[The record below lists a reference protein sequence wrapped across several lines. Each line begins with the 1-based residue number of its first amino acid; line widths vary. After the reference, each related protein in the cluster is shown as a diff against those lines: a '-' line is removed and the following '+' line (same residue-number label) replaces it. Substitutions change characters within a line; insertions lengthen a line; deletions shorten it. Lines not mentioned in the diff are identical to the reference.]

1 MRAQAGGFMIGRDHP
16 AGLLRA
22 EVDRAT
28 ASHGGLVLVAGEPG
42 IGKTTLVT
50 AAADEARRHGA
61 LVLGGACWDS
71 ASAPGY
77 WPWTQVLR
85 RLRRS
90 PEDWAVARESAEP
103 ALALLLGEASSLVPA
118 AVHGEGSVLTPGL
131 GESDAA
137 EQEAFALYDAV
148 TTALVAVSQRRP
160 VMVILD
166 DLHWADAASMRLLRF
181 AAQHTWFER
190 LLLVGTYRDA
200 EVEAADHP
208 LRPLLMSLVA
218 KATTISLTGLA
229 RDEVGA
235 LMARTAGRE
244 PDANCVDDVHR
255 RTGGNP
261 FFVEQTARLWHADG
275 ALATIPPG
283 VREVVRR
290 RLDHLP
296 AMVTDSLTLAAVLG
310 REFHGEV
317 LAASVGLP
325 PTRVGELLDVAVTAR
340 LLLSLGDGRYAFVHD
355 LVRETLYD
363 ALTDDDRSAR
373 HAAVVRAVDEHET
386 LDQLLIPADVARH
399 AWLAGAHL
407 DASRVTELLIEAAR
421 DARCRLALEESTV
434 HLRRALEVV
443 RDDLQQVKIMTAL
456 TDQLFHCGD
465 REEARQLLSDA
476 TALALTVDDHAT
488 LARFAL
494 NVRRHW
500 QLEPV
505 PGIDGE
511 ALLREAYRRLIG
523 EPDDS
528 VGPAV
533 LEADL
538 MTATE
543 TLARSTRDDEALTF
557 SLWARHDSTWG
568 LGTAPERAALTGEIR
583 DVARRNG
590 DRETEL
596 WSTSL
601 RWVALL
607 ELGDPHYLDELTAFV
622 RGGRQTGKPRHRMA
636 AAIDGGI
643 IGAFRGDFAGADA
656 SYRELGELDEW
667 EHSDHAFLG
676 HHLRWAL
683 LLLRGQLDDADAL
696 LDGLTTADHPHL
708 DLLRAITAAEHG
720 DHRTATDLVAE
731 LEARGT
737 RFAGSISPMWLRAR
751 AQATVA
757 DPSRCAEARQALL
770 PYRGQWL
777 VSLYGCDLSGPVDH
791 WLAVI
796 DAAEQRWDDAVA
808 GYSAAR
814 AAADRMGARPWSLI
828 ARAALAD
835 ALTARGGPGD
845 ATSAAALCA
854 DVEREARELDMPQVL
869 ARLAAG
875 GSALSV
881 TEAPERSVGASPAGS
896 TLAGGATTGT
906 GPAGPAAAGGVAAA
920 SAAAGSWAAG
930 SAAAGAEAGAA
941 TSTAAAGS
949 AAGSAAADW
958 GAAGSAAAGA
968 EADAAA
974 GSAAGSA
981 VAGSGAVGS
990 AAAGLAGEAAGAV
1003 TAGRVSGASAAA
1015 GNGGAV
1021 GPAYEFRRDGAVWR
1035 LTFDG
1040 STVHL
1045 PDAKG
1050 LHDLRLLLGR
1060 PGVDV
1065 PVVELLDPAAG
1076 PELVAARRMG
1086 GDQVLDDE
1094 AKNRYRRHLER
1105 LDDEIDLAAGRGDE
1119 ARVSALDTERQAL
1132 IDQLRAAAGLAGRT
1146 RRLGD
1151 EAERA
1156 RKTVTARIRDTLRRL
1171 DQRHPPLA
1179 AHLRGTVSTGA
1190 ACRYL
1195 PPTPL
1200 PWHL

>member
-1 MRAQAGGFMIGRDHP
+1 MGVQAGGFMIGRDHP
-16 AGLLRA
+16 AALLRA

-50 AAADEARRHGA
+50 AAADEARRRGA

-71 ASAPGY
+71 ASAPGF

-90 PEDWAVARESAEP
+90 PEDWALARESAEP
-103 ALALLLGEASSLVPA
+103 ALALLLGEASSLAPGTARAATSSPVPDIAHAEA
-118 AVHGEGSVLTPGL
+118 APLMPASVADEG
-131 GESDAA
+131 DAA

-218 KATTISLTGLA
+218 KATTISLAGLT
-229 RDEVGA
+229 RDEVGE
-235 LMARTAGRE
+235 LMTRTAGRV

-275 ALATIPPG
+275 GLAAIPPG

-296 AMVTDSLTLAAVLG
+296 AMVAEALTVAAVLG

-317 LAASVGLP
+317 LAAGVGLP
-325 PTRVGELLDVAVTAR
+325 PTRVDELLAVAVTAR
-340 LLLSLGDGRYAFVHD
+340 LLFGLGDGRYAFVHD

-363 ALTDDDRSAR
+363 ALTEDDRRAR
-373 HAAVVRAVDEHET
+373 HAAVVRAVEQHET
-386 LDQLLIPADVARH
+386 LDRLLIPADVARH

-407 DASRVTELLIEAAR
+407 EAFRVTELLLDAAR

-434 HLRRALEVV
+434 HLRRALEVA
-443 RDDLQQVKIMTAL
+443 RDDLQRVKIMTAL
-456 TDQLFHCGD
+456 TDQLFHCGA

-476 TALALTVDDHAT
+476 TALALTVDDQAT

-500 QLEPV
+500 QLEPI

-523 EPDDS
+523 EPDDTA
-528 VGPAV
+528 GPAV

-538 MTATE
+538 ITATE

-557 SLWARHDSTWG
+557 SLWVRHDSTWG
-568 LGTAPERAALTGEIR
+568 LGTATDRAALTGEIR
-583 DVARRNG
+583 DVARRGG

-607 ELGDPHYLDELTAFV
+607 ELGDPRYLDELTAFV
-622 RGGRQTGKPRHRMA
+622 TGGRQTGKPRHQMA

-643 IGAFRGDFAGADA
+643 IGAFRGDFAGAENCYA
-656 SYRELGELDEW
+656 ELGELDDW
-667 EHSDHAFLG
+667 EHADHAFLG

-683 LLLRGQLDDADAL
+683 QLLRGRLDDADAL
-696 LDGLTTADHPHL
+696 LDGLAAKDHPHL
-708 DLLRAITAAEHG
+708 GLLRAITAAERG
-720 DHRTATDLVAE
+720 DHRAAADLTAE
-731 LEARGT
+731 LEAAGT
-737 RFAGSISPMWLRAR
+737 RITGSISPLWLRLR
-751 AQATVA
+751 AQATVG
-757 DPSRCAEARQALL
+757 DPSRCAEVRAALL

-777 VSLYGCDLSGPVDH
+777 VSLYGCDVSGPVDH
-791 WLAVI
+791 WLAVV
-796 DAAEQRWDDAVA
+796 DAVEQRWDDAVA
-808 GYSAAR
+808 GSSAAR

-835 ALTARGGPGD
+835 ALDARGGPGD
-845 ATSAAALCA
+845 ATSAAALR
-854 DVEREARELDMPQVL
+854 VETEREARELDMPQIL
-869 ARLAAG
+869 ARLAAAP
-875 GSALSV
+875 ALPAV
-881 TEAPERSVGASPAGS
+881 EQPERHAATLPA
-896 TLAGGATTGT
+896 
-906 GPAGPAAAGGVAAA
+906 AGPATAGSV
-920 SAAAGSWAAG
+920 AAGSVAAG
-930 SAAAGAEAGAA
+930 SAKAGSVAAGSVAADGAVAGTAA
-941 TSTAAAGS
+941 GLAAGPAWTAAAGWGPG
-949 AAGSAAADW
+949 GSAM
-958 GAAGSAAAGA
+958 GSAP
-968 EADAAA
+968 
-974 GSAAGSA
+974 
-981 VAGSGAVGS
+981 VG
-990 AAAGLAGEAAGAV
+990 
-1003 TAGRVSGASAAA
+1003 TA

-1040 STVHL
+1040 GTVHL

-1060 PGVDV
+1060 PGADV
-1065 PVVELLDPAAG
+1065 PAVELLDPAAG
-1076 PELVAARRMG
+1076 PELVAARRMS

-1094 AKNRYRRHLER
+1094 AKNRYRRHLAR

-1119 ARVSALDTERQAL
+1119 RRVVALDNERQAL
-1132 IDQLRAAAGLAGRT
+1132 IDQLKAAAGLAGRT

-1171 DQRHPPLA
+1171 DERHPPLA
-1179 AHLRGTVSTGA
+1179 IHLRATISTGA

>member
-1 MRAQAGGFMIGRDHP
+1 MIGRDHP

-50 AAADEARRHGA
+50 AAADEARRQGA

-90 PEDWAVARESAEP
+90 AADWAVARESAEP
-103 ALALLLGEASSLVPA
+103 ALALLLGEASSLAPASPRGEPGSLVAGSAGGEAGALVPA
-118 AVHGEGSVLTPGL
+118 AAHGAGSDPIPAAGHHGAGSVLTAAG
-131 GESDAA
+131 GGHGAGSAVTAAGGGADAA
-137 EQEAFALYDAV
+137 EQEAFALFDAV

-166 DLHWADAASMRLLRF
+166 DLHWADPASMRLLRF

-218 KATTISLTGLA
+218 KATTISLAGLP
-229 RDEVGA
+229 RDEVGE
-235 LMARTAGRE
+235 LMTRTAGRV

-275 ALATIPPG
+275 GLATIPPG

-290 RLDHLP
+290 RLEHLP
-296 AMVTDSLTLAAVLG
+296 AMVADALTVAAVLG

-317 LAASVGLP
+317 LAASAGLP
-325 PTRVGELLDVAVTAR
+325 PTRVGELLEVAVTAR
-340 LLLSLGDGRYAFVHD
+340 LLLGLGDGRYAFVHD

-363 ALTDDDRSAR
+363 TLTEDDRRAG
-373 HAAVVRAVDEHET
+373 HAAVVRAVEEHDT
-386 LDQLLIPADVARH
+386 LGRLLIPADVARH

-407 DASRVTELLIEAAR
+407 DAFRVTELLLDAAR

-443 RDDLQQVKIMTAL
+443 QDDLQRVKLMTAL
-456 TDQLFHCGD
+456 TDQLFHCGA
-465 REEARQLLSDA
+465 REEARHLLRDA
-476 TALALTVDDHAT
+476 TALALTVDDEAT

-523 EPDDS
+523 EPDAS
-528 VGPAV
+528 AGSAV

-538 MTATE
+538 ITATE

-557 SLWARHDSTWG
+557 SLWVRHDSTWG
-568 LGTAPERAALTGEIR
+568 LGTAADRAALTGEIR
-583 DVARRNG
+583 EVARRNG

-607 ELGDPHYLDELTAFV
+607 ELGDPRYLDELTAFV
-622 RGGRQTGKPRHRMA
+622 TGGRQTGKPRHQMA

-643 IGAFRGDFAGADA
+643 IGAFRGDFAGAQA
-656 SYRELGELDEW
+656 CYAEFGELDEW
-667 EHSDHAFLG
+667 EHADHAFLG

-683 LLLRGQLDDADAL
+683 LLLRGRLDDADAL
-696 LDGLTTADHPHL
+696 LDGLAKTDHPHL
-708 DLLRAITAAEHG
+708 GLLRAITAAERG
-720 DHRTATDLVAE
+720 DHRTAADLIAE
-731 LEARGT
+731 LEAAGT

-757 DPSRCAEARQALL
+757 DPSRCAEARQALS

-791 WLAVI
+791 WLAVV
-796 DAAEQRWDDAVA
+796 DAAERRWDDAVA
-808 GYSAAR
+808 GFSAAR

-835 ALTARGGPGD
+835 ALTARGEPGD
-845 ATSAAALCA
+845 APTAAALRV
-854 DVEREARELDMPQVL
+854 DVEREARELDMPQIL

-875 GSALSV
+875 SARPA
-881 TEAPERSVGASPAGS
+881 TEVAERP
-896 TLAGGATTGT
+896 
-906 GPAGPAAAGGVAAA
+906 
-920 SAAAGSWAAG
+920 
-930 SAAAGAEAGAA
+930 AEAGPVL
-941 TSTAAAGS
+941 GS
-949 AAGSAAADW
+949 A
-958 GAAGSAAAGA
+958 
-968 EADAAA
+968 
-974 GSAAGSA
+974 
-981 VAGSGAVGS
+981 
-990 AAAGLAGEAAGAV
+990 
-1003 TAGRVSGASAAA
+1003 TA

-1021 GPAYEFRRDGAVWR
+1021 GSAYEFRREGAVWR

-1050 LHDLRLLLGR
+1050 LHDLHLLLGR

-1065 PVVELLDPAAG
+1065 PAVELLDPAAG

-1094 AKNRYRRHLER
+1094 ARSRYRRHLTR
-1105 LDDEIDLAAGRGDE
+1105 LDDEIDLAAGRDDQG
-1119 ARVSALDTERQAL
+1119 RVAALDAERQAL

-1179 AHLRGTVSTGA
+1179 THLRATIATGA

-1195 PPTPL
+1195 PPTAL
-1200 PWHL
+1200 PWRL

>member
-50 AAADEARRHGA
+50 AAADEARRQGA

-90 PEDWAVARESAEP
+90 PQDWAMARESAEP
-103 ALALLLGEASSLVPA
+103 ALALLLGEAGAPVPATARSEAGSLVPGIA
-118 AVHGEGSVLTPGL
+118 HGEAGALVPATASGDVGFPLPVAVADL
-131 GESDAA
+131 GDAA
-137 EQEAFALYDAV
+137 EQEEFALSDAV

-166 DLHWADAASMRLLRF
+166 DLHWADAASVRLLRF

-190 LLLVGTYRDA
+190 VLLVGTYRDA

-208 LRPLLMSLVA
+208 LRQLLMSLVA
-218 KATTISLTGLA
+218 KATTISLTGLS

-244 PDANCVDDVHR
+244 PDSNCVDDVHR

-261 FFVEQTARLWHADG
+261 FFVEQTARLWHVDG
-275 ALATIPPG
+275 ALAAIPPG

-296 AMVTDSLTLAAVLG
+296 SMVSDALTVAAVLG

-340 LLLSLGDGRYAFVHD
+340 LLLNIGDGRYAFVHD

-363 ALTDDDRSAR
+363 ALTDDDRGAR
-373 HAAVVRAVDEHET
+373 HAAVVRAVEEHHA
-386 LDQLLIPADVARH
+386 LDRLLIPADVARH

-407 DASRVTELLIEAAR
+407 DPTRVTELLLEAAR

-443 RDDLQQVKIMTAL
+443 RDDLQRVKIMTAL

-465 REEARQLLSDA
+465 REEARQLLGDA
-476 TALALTVDDHAT
+476 TALALTVDDHAA

-494 NVRRHW
+494 NARRHW
-500 QLEPV
+500 QLEPI

-607 ELGDPHYLDELTAFV
+607 ELGDPHYLAELTAFV
-622 RGGRQTGKPRHRMA
+622 TGGRQTGKPRHRMA

-643 IGAFRGDFAGADA
+643 IGAFRGDFADA
-656 SYRELGELDEW
+656 EVCYREFGELDEW

-683 LLLRGQLDDADAL
+683 LLLRGRLDDADAL
-696 LDGLTTADHPHL
+696 LAGLTTAEHPHL
-708 DLLRAITAAEHG
+708 VLLRAITAAERG
-720 DHRTATDLVAE
+720 DHRRATDLVAQ
-731 LEARGT
+731 LEAVGT

-777 VSLYGCDLSGPVDH
+777 VSLYGCDVSGPVDH

-808 GYSAAR
+808 GFTAAR

-828 ARAALAD
+828 ARAALVD
-835 ALTARGGPGD
+835 VLTVRGAPGD
-845 ATSAAALCA
+845 AASAAALRA
-854 DVEREARELDMPQVL
+854 AAEQEAHQLDVPQVL
-869 ARLAAG
+869 ARLAAA
-875 GSALSV
+875 GSAMPSI
-881 TEAPERSVGASPAGS
+881 EAPGRSAEADP
-896 TLAGGATTGT
+896 
-906 GPAGPAAAGGVAAA
+906 
-920 SAAAGSWAAG
+920 AAG
-930 SAAAGAEAGAA
+930 SAATGPA
-941 TSTAAAGS
+941 TAGS
-949 AAGSAAADW
+949 AMAVPVTAGSAPVP
-958 GAAGSAAAGA
+958 G
-968 EADAAA
+968 
-974 GSAAGSA
+974 
-981 VAGSGAVGS
+981 
-990 AAAGLAGEAAGAV
+990 
-1003 TAGRVSGASAAA
+1003 
-1015 GNGGAV
+1015 GNGGAL
-1021 GPAYEFRRDGAVWR
+1021 GQAYEFRRDGAVWR
-1035 LTFDG
+1035 LTFEG

-1065 PVVELLDPAAG
+1065 PVFELLDPAAG

-1094 AKNRYRRHLER
+1094 AKNRYRRHLDR

-1151 EAERA
+1151 ETERA

-1179 AHLRGTVSTGA
+1179 AHLRVTVSTGT

-1195 PPTPL
+1195 PPTSL

>member
-1 MRAQAGGFMIGRDHP
+1 MIGRDHP
-16 AGLLRA
+16 ASLLRA
-22 EVDRAT
+22 EVDRAS
-28 ASHGGLVLVAGEPG
+28 ASHGGLMLVAGEPG
-42 IGKTTLVT
+42 IGKTMLVT
-50 AAADEARRHGA
+50 AAADEARRQGA
-61 LVLGGACWDS
+61 LVLSGACWDS

-103 ALALLLGEASSLVPA
+103 ALALLLGEGSAPTPA
-118 AVHGEGSVLTPGL
+118 ATHGEGSLLASAATH
-131 GESDAA
+131 GEGSLLASAASRSGGDA

-160 VMVILD
+160 VMVVLD

-200 EVEAADHP
+200 EVEAVDHP

-218 KATTISLTGLA
+218 KATTISLAGLT

-235 LMARTAGRE
+235 LMTRTAGKA
-244 PDANCVDDVHR
+244 PDPNCVDDVYR

-296 AMVTDSLTLAAVLG
+296 AMVTDALTVAAVLG

-317 LAASVGLP
+317 LAAGAGLP
-325 PTRVGELLDVAVTAR
+325 PARVGELLDVAVTAR

-363 ALTDDDRSAR
+363 ALTDDDRRAR
-373 HAAVVRAVDEHET
+373 HAAVVRAVEEHDA

-399 AWLAGAHL
+399 AWLAGAQL
-407 DASRVTELLIEAAR
+407 DAFRVTELLLEAAQ

-434 HLRRALEVV
+434 HLRRALEVA
-443 RDDLQQVKIMTAL
+443 RDDVQRIKIMTAL
-456 TDQLFHCGD
+456 TDQLFHAGG
-465 REEARQLLSDA
+465 REEARRLLSDA
-476 TALALTVDDHAT
+476 TALALAGDDPAV

-511 ALLREAYRRLIG
+511 GLLREAYRRLIG

-528 VGPAV
+528 VGLTV

-538 MTATE
+538 VTATE
-543 TLARSTRDDEALTF
+543 TLARSMRDDEALTI
-557 SLWARHDSTWG
+557 SLWVRHDSTWG

-607 ELGDPHYLDELTAFV
+607 ELGDPHYFDELTAFV
-622 RGGRQTGKPRHRMA
+622 TGGRQTGKPRHRMA

-643 IGAFRGDFAGADA
+643 VGAFRGDFAGAEVCYA
-656 SYRELGELDEW
+656 ELGELDDW
-667 EHSDHAFLG
+667 DQADHAFLG
-676 HHLRWAL
+676 RHLRWAL
-683 LLLRGQLDDADAL
+683 LLLHGRLDEAAAL
-696 LDGLTTADHPHL
+696 LDELTAADHPHL
-708 DLLRAITAAEHG
+708 SLLRAITAAEGG
-720 DHRTATDLVAE
+720 DHRTAARLAAD
-731 LEARGT
+731 LEAAGT
-737 RFAGSISPMWLRAR
+737 RFTGSISPMWLRLQ
-751 AQATVA
+751 AQASIA
-757 DPSRCAEARQALL
+757 DPTRCAEVRQALS

-777 VSLYGCDLSGPVDH
+777 VSLYGCDLGGPVDH
-791 WLAVI
+791 WLAVV
-796 DAAEQRWDDAVA
+796 DAVEQRWDDAVA
-808 GYSAAR
+808 GFSAAR

-828 ARAALAD
+828 ARAALVD
-835 ALTARGGPGD
+835 ALTARGRPGD
-845 ATSAAALCA
+845 VTSAAALRA
-854 DVEREARELDMPQVL
+854 DADREARELDMPQVL
-869 ARLAAG
+869 ARLAA
-875 GSALSV
+875 API
-881 TEAPERSVGASPAGS
+881 TDAPEGSVETGS
-896 TLAGGATTGT
+896 
-906 GPAGPAAAGGVAAA
+906 
-920 SAAAGSWAAG
+920 
-930 SAAAGAEAGAA
+930 
-941 TSTAAAGS
+941 
-949 AAGSAAADW
+949 
-958 GAAGSAAAGA
+958 
-968 EADAAA
+968 
-974 GSAAGSA
+974 
-981 VAGSGAVGS
+981 
-990 AAAGLAGEAAGAV
+990 
-1003 TAGRVSGASAAA
+1003 
-1015 GNGGAV
+1015 
-1021 GPAYEFRRDGAVWR
+1021 AYEFRRDGAVWR

-1040 STVHL
+1040 STAHL

-1050 LHDLRLLLGR
+1050 LHDLRLLLSR

-1065 PVVELLDPAAG
+1065 PAVELLDPAAG

-1094 AKNRYRRHLER
+1094 AKSRYRRHLDR
-1105 LDDEIDLAAGRGDE
+1105 LDDEIDLAAGREDGVKV
-1119 ARVSALDTERQAL
+1119 AALDAERQAL

-1179 AHLRGTVSTGA
+1179 AHLRVSVSTGA

>member
-1 MRAQAGGFMIGRDHP
+1 MSGRAGGFMIGRDHP

-50 AAADEARRHGA
+50 AAADEARRQGA

-103 ALALLLGEASSLVPA
+103 ALALLLGEASPLVSA
-118 AVHGEGSVLTPGL
+118 TVHGEGSVLTSVR
-131 GESDAA
+131 GEGDAA

-160 VMVILD
+160 VVVILD
-166 DLHWADAASMRLLRF
+166 DLHWADPASMRLLRF

-218 KATTISLTGLA
+218 KATSISLAGLT
-229 RDEVGA
+229 RDEVGE
-235 LMARTAGRE
+235 LMTRTAGRT
-244 PDANCVDDVHR
+244 PDAHCVDDVHR

-275 ALATIPPG
+275 TLATIPPG

-296 AMVTDSLTLAAVLG
+296 AMVTDALTVAAVLG

-317 LAASVGLP
+317 LAAGVGLP
-325 PTRVGELLDVAVTAR
+325 PPRVGELLEVAVTAR
-340 LLLSLGDGRYAFVHD
+340 LLLGLGDDRYAFVHD

-363 ALTDDDRSAR
+363 ALTEDDRRAR
-373 HAAVVRAVDEHET
+373 HAAVVRAVEEHDT
-386 LDQLLIPADVARH
+386 LDRLLIPADVARH

-407 DASRVTELLIEAAR
+407 DEFRVTELLLDAAR
-421 DARCRLALEESTV
+421 DARCRLALDESTL

-443 RDDLQQVKIMTAL
+443 RDELQQFKIVTTL
-456 TDQLFHCGD
+456 TDQLFHCGA
-465 REEARQLLSDA
+465 REEARQLLSEA
-476 TALALTVDDHAT
+476 AALALTVDDPAV

-500 QLEPV
+500 QLDPV
-505 PGIDGE
+505 AGIDGE

-543 TLARSTRDDEALTF
+543 TLARSARDDEALTF
-557 SLWARHDSTWG
+557 SLWVRHDSTWG
-568 LGTAPERAALTGEIR
+568 LGTAADRAALTGEIR

-607 ELGDPHYLDELTAFV
+607 ELGDPDYLDELTAFV
-622 RGGRQTGKPRHRMA
+622 TGGRQTGKPRHQMA
-636 AAIDGGI
+636 AAIDGGLI
-643 IGAFRGDFAGADA
+643 AAFRGDFAGAQA
-656 SYRELGELDEW
+656 CYAELGELDEW

-683 LLLRGQLDDADAL
+683 LLLRGRLDDADAL
-696 LDGLTTADHPHL
+696 LDGLAKTDHPQL
-708 DLLRAITAAEHG
+708 GLLRAITAAERG
-720 DHRTATDLVAE
+720 DHRTAADLVAE
-731 LEARGT
+731 LEAAGT
-737 RFAGSISPMWLRAR
+737 RFAGSISPMWLRLC

-757 DPSRCAEARQALL
+757 DPSRCAEVRQALL

-791 WLAVI
+791 WLAVV
-796 DAAEQRWDDAVA
+796 DAAEGRWDDAVA
-808 GYSAAR
+808 GFSAAR
-814 AAADRMGARPWSLI
+814 AAADRMGSRPWSLI
-828 ARAALAD
+828 ARTALAD

-845 ATSAAALCA
+845 ATSAAALRVDA
-854 DVEREARELDMPQVL
+854 ERDAGKLDMPQIL
-869 ARLAAG
+869 ARLAAV
-875 GSALSV
+875 APTLPA
-881 TEAPERSVGASPAGS
+881 TRAPEAPERP
-896 TLAGGATTGT
+896 
-906 GPAGPAAAGGVAAA
+906 
-920 SAAAGSWAAG
+920 
-930 SAAAGAEAGAA
+930 AEAGPVLGSA
-941 TSTAAAGS
+941 TVAAGWAS
-949 AAGSAAADW
+949 DES
-958 GAAGSAAAGA
+958 
-968 EADAAA
+968 
-974 GSAAGSA
+974 
-981 VAGSGAVGS
+981 AVGS
-990 AAAGLAGEAAGAV
+990 VPAG
-1003 TAGRVSGASAAA
+1003 TA

-1065 PVVELLDPAAG
+1065 PAVEMLDPAAG

-1094 AKNRYRRHLER
+1094 AKSRYRRHLAR

-1119 ARVSALDTERQAL
+1119 DRVAALEAERQAL

-1179 AHLRGTVSTGA
+1179 THLRATISTGA

-1195 PPTPL
+1195 PPTPH

>member
-1 MRAQAGGFMIGRDHP
+1 MGVQAGGFMIGRDHP

-50 AAADEARRHGA
+50 AAAEEARRQGA

-77 WPWTQVLR
+77 WPWAQVLR

-90 PEDWAVARESAEP
+90 PEYWALARESAEP
-103 ALALLLGEASSLVPA
+103 ALALLLGEASSLIPGTARGAAGSPVPDIA
-118 AVHGEGSVLTPGL
+118 HDEAVSLMSASVADRG
-131 GESDAA
+131 DAA

-218 KATTISLTGLA
+218 KATTISLTGLT
-229 RDEVGA
+229 RDEVGE
-235 LMARTAGRE
+235 LMTRTAGRV

-275 ALATIPPG
+275 GLGIIPPG

-296 AMVTDSLTLAAVLG
+296 AMVADALTVAAVLG
-310 REFHGEV
+310 REFYGEV

-325 PTRVGELLDVAVTAR
+325 PTRVGELLEVTVTAR
-340 LLLSLGDGRYAFVHD
+340 LLLGLGDGRYAFVHD

-363 ALTDDDRSAR
+363 ALTEDDRRAR
-373 HAAVVRAVDEHET
+373 HAAVVRAVDEHDT
-386 LDQLLIPADVARH
+386 LGRLLIPADVARH

-407 DASRVTELLIEAAR
+407 DAFRVTELLLDAAR

-443 RDDLQQVKIMTAL
+443 RDDLQRVKIMTAL
-456 TDQLFHCGD
+456 TDQLFHCGA

-476 TALALTVDDHAT
+476 TALALTVDDQVT

-528 VGPAV
+528 AGPAV

-538 MTATE
+538 ITATE

-557 SLWARHDSTWG
+557 SLWVRHDSTWG
-568 LGTAPERAALTGEIR
+568 LGTAADRAALTGEIR
-583 DVARRNG
+583 DVARRSG

-607 ELGDPHYLDELTAFV
+607 ELGDPRYLDELTAFV
-622 RGGRQTGKPRHRMA
+622 TGGRQTGKPRHQMA

-643 IGAFRGDFAGADA
+643 IGAFRGDFAGAETCYA
-656 SYRELGELDEW
+656 ELGALDDW
-667 EHSDHAFLG
+667 EHADHAFLG

-683 LLLRGQLDDADAL
+683 QLLRGRLDDADAL
-696 LDGLTTADHPHL
+696 LDGLAATDHPHL
-708 DLLRAITAAEHG
+708 GLLRAITAAERG
-720 DHRTATDLVAE
+720 DHRMAADLTAE
-731 LEARGT
+731 LEASGT
-737 RFAGSISPMWLRAR
+737 RFAGSISPMWLRLR

-757 DPSRCAEARQALL
+757 DPSRCAEIRADLL

-791 WLAVI
+791 WLAVV
-796 DAAEQRWDDAVA
+796 DLAEQRWDDAVA
-808 GYSAAR
+808 GFSAAR

-835 ALTARGGPGD
+835 ALAARGGPGD
-845 ATSAAALCA
+845 ATSAAALRA
-854 DVEREARELDMPQVL
+854 ETEREARELDMPQIL
-869 ARLAAG
+869 ARLAAVPVRP
-875 GSALSV
+875 AA
-881 TEAPERSVGASPAGS
+881 EEPERSAETSP
-896 TLAGGATTGT
+896 
-906 GPAGPAAAGGVAAA
+906 
-920 SAAAGSWAAG
+920 AAG
-930 SAAAGAEAGAA
+930 SAAAGLAAGSGAA
-941 TSTAAAGS
+941 GGAAAGS
-949 AAGSAAADW
+949 AVVGGAASLVAGPAAGGGAARSAAAERATA
-958 GAAGSAAAGA
+958 GAATVTAAGPVA
-968 EADAAA
+968 GVAA
-974 GSAAGSA
+974 GGW
-981 VAGSGAVGS
+981 GSGDSAVGS
-990 AAAGLAGEAAGAV
+990 VPAG
-1003 TAGRVSGASAAA
+1003 TAG
-1015 GNGGAV
+1015 NGAV

-1040 STVHL
+1040 GTVHL

-1065 PVVELLDPAAG
+1065 PAVELLDPAAG
-1076 PELVAARRMG
+1076 PELVVARRMG

-1094 AKNRYRRHLER
+1094 AKNRYRRHLAR

-1119 ARVSALDTERQAL
+1119 RRVAALDTERQAL
-1132 IDQLRAAAGLAGRT
+1132 IAQLRAAAGLAGRT

-1179 AHLRGTVSTGA
+1179 THLRATVSTGT

-1195 PPTPL
+1195 PPTPV